1 MNLLNYSLAALI
13 SYLGLSAGFLLA
25 VIAKEEL
32 KAGKKYF
39 IIAKKIILLLIFAS
53 MVVLAQLNYIIISA
67 ILIVI
72 TVYLINHSKKEHIKT
87 NYAYILFSAI
97 LFMSS
102 ARLELFTITSSLIFL
117 YGLPAGTLLTYNTK
131 KEAVINILK
140 NIVFVIISIALY
152 FIFST

>member
-140 NIVFVIISIALY
+140 DIVFVIISIALY